1 MLLYN
6 PHQTGTINTHYV
18 YNDPQC
24 KRNLRFLLT
33 DEFELLSFSS
43 PVIGIIQE
51 RDNTEAKSAIT
62 TCVTLS
68 STNLQTSE

>member
-1 MLLYN
+1 M
-6 PHQTGTINTHYV
+6 TH
-18 YNDPQC
+18 NN

-68 STNLQTSE
+68 STNLETSE